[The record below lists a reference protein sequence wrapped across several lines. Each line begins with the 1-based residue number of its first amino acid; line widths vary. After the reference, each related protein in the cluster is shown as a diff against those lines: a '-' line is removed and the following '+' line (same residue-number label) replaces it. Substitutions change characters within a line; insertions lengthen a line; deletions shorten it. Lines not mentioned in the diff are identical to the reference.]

1 LSPNPKIVTGWYGGS
16 VLNLEFFE
24 RARGVFGVLDRL
36 EPEALDRVRAGG
48 QEVRMPSDSWLFRLG
63 DRCDGF
69 GFVVDG
75 CVKVSISSESGREM
89 VLYRVRPGESCTVT
103 VSCLI
108 NDRPYP
114 AEGIT
119 EGPLEAVSIP
129 KELFNELVG
138 SSAVFRRFVLE
149 IFSSRVNSLMELVNQ
164 VAFNKLD
171 QRLAS
176 RLLELGPVVEM
187 THQELAGELG
197 TTREMVSRLLENFA
211 DQGLVALGR
220 KRIVIE
226 DSGAFKLMLGEC

>member
-1 LSPNPKIVTGWYGGS
+1 MLNP
-16 VLNLEFFE
+16 EFFNRV
-24 RARGVFGVLDRL
+24 RAAFAVLDRL
-36 EPEALDRVRAGG
+36 EPEALDRVRTGG
-48 QEVRMPSDSWLFRLG
+48 QEVQMASGNWLFRLG
-63 DRCDGF
+63 DRCEGF
-69 GFVVDG
+69 GFVIDG
-75 CVKVSISSESGREM
+75 CVKVSISSETGREM

-119 EGPLEAVSIP
+119 EGPLVALSIP
-129 KELFNELVG
+129 RGLFNDLIGTSV
-138 SSAVFRRFVLE
+138 VFRKFVLE
-149 IFSSRVNSLMELVNQ
+149 IFSTRINSLMELVNE

-176 RLLELGPVVEM
+176 RLLELGPVVQM

-211 DQGLVALGR
+211 DEGLVTLGR
-220 KRIVIE
+220 KRIAIQDPGGFE
-226 DSGAFKLMLGEC
+226 AIMGAR

>member
-1 LSPNPKIVTGWYGGS
+1 
-16 VLNLEFFE
+16 
-24 RARGVFGVLDRL
+24 
-36 EPEALDRVRAGG
+36 
-48 QEVRMPSDSWLFRLG
+48 MPSGSWLFRLG
-63 DRCDGF
+63 DRCEGF
-69 GFVVDG
+69 GFVIDG
-75 CVKVSISSESGREM
+75 CVKVCISSESGREM

-114 AEGIT
+114 AEGVA

-129 KELFNELVG
+129 RGLFNDLVG
-138 SSAVFRRFVLE
+138 ASAVFRQFVLE
-149 IFSSRVNSLMELVNQ
+149 IFSTRVNSLMELVNE

-211 DQGLVALGR
+211 DQGLVTLGR
-220 KRIVIE
+220 KRIAIE
-226 DSGAFKLMLGEC
+226 DPSVFKGMLGFG

>member
-1 LSPNPKIVTGWYGGS
+1 MLNPEYFG
-16 VLNLEFFE
+16 
-24 RARGVFGVLDRL
+24 RAREVFGVLDRL
-36 EPEALDRVRAGG
+36 EPESLERLRLGG
-48 QEVRMPSDSWLFRLG
+48 QEVHIPSGSWLFRLG
-63 DRCDGF
+63 DRCEGF
-69 GFVVDG
+69 GFVIDG
-75 CVKVSISSESGREM
+75 CIKVCISSETGREM

-119 EGPLEAVSIP
+119 EGPLEAVTVP
-129 KELFNELVG
+129 RELFNDLVG

-149 IFSSRVNSLMELVNQ
+149 IFSTRVNNLMELVNE

-176 RLLELGPVVEM
+176 RLIELGPVVAM

-211 DQGLVALGR
+211 DRGLVTLGR
-220 KRIVIE
+220 KRIEIE
-226 DSGAFKLMLGEC
+226 DPDLFGRTLEVR

>member
-1 LSPNPKIVTGWYGGS
+1 VLSS
-16 VLNLEFFE
+16 DFLE

-36 EPEALDRVRAGG
+36 EPEALKKIRAGG
-48 QEVRMPSDSWLFRLG
+48 QEVQMPSGSWLFRLG
-63 DRCDGF
+63 DRCEGF
-69 GFVVDG
+69 GFVIDG
-75 CVKVSISSESGREM
+75 CIKVCISSESGREM
-89 VLYRVRPGESCTVT
+89 VLYRVQPGESCTVT

-119 EGPLEAVSIP
+119 EGPLEAASIP
-129 KELFNELVG
+129 KELFNDLVG
-138 SSAVFRRFVLE
+138 TSAVFRRFVLE
-149 IFSSRVNSLMELVNQ
+149 IFSTRVNSLMELVNE

-176 RLLELGPVVEM
+176 RLLELGPVVTM

-211 DQGLVALGR
+211 DQGLVTLGR
-220 KRIVIE
+220 KRIAIE
-226 DSGAFKLMLGEC
+226 DPNLLGELLGGR